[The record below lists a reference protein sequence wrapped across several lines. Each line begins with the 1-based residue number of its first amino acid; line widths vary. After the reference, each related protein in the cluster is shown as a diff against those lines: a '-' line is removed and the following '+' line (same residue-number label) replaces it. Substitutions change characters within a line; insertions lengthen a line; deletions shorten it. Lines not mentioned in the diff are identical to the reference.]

1 MGKNK
6 KKSLRYYYGINHAH
20 TAFSTGKGTP
30 LEAYKYGMNNGL
42 NFLTITDHNSYLN
55 KEVYINSKQVSRW
68 FASNY
73 AQDKFSKKSDNFIPL
88 IGFETRTSL
97 YGDFNIINSNTFF
110 TGVVKDLNVL
120 ALWMINNPDAI
131 ITINHPHKNILSLNY
146 NEIFNKII
154 TSIEV
159 GNGSFPNKY
168 TRYEKYYYAL
178 LDKGWKLGAINGQD
192 NHRMNFGDS
201 ENLTAIL
208 TSDLTNEKI
217 INAFRKRQTYSTESR
232 TLKMYFTIN
241 DILMGDIIEQNIQK
255 LKFMIYAEDFKV
267 KINQIDI
274 ITNKGIIIK
283 KIDSINLNSIKYLYE
298 HERQP
303 GESWYLVK
311 IYQDNNRIAISSPI
325 FITKFIR

>member
-6 KKSLRYYYGINHAH
+6 KKSFRYYYGIPHAH
-20 TAFSTGKGTP
+20 TGFSTGRGTP

-55 KEVYINSKQVSRW
+55 KEVYINNKQVSRW
-68 FASNY
+68 FATNY
-73 AQDKFSKKSDNFIPL
+73 SLDKFSKKSDNFMPL
-88 IGFETRTSL
+88 IGFETRTSP
-97 YGDFNIINSNTFF
+97 YGDFNIINSKTFF
-110 TGVVKDLNVL
+110 TGVVRDLNIL
-120 ALWMINNPDAI
+120 ALWMLNNPDAI
-131 ITINHPHKNILSLNY
+131 ITINHPHKTILSLDY

-201 ENLTAIL
+201 ENLTATL
-208 TSDLTNEKI
+208 SSELTNENI
-217 INAFRKRQTYSTESR
+217 INAFRKRRTYSTESR

-241 DILMGDIIEQNIQK
+241 DFLMGDVIEESVKK
-255 LKFMIYAEDFKV
+255 LKFMIYAEDPKV
-267 KINQIDI
+267 KINHIEI
-274 ITNKGIIIK
+274 ITNNGSTIK
-283 KIDSINLNSIKYLYE
+283 KIDNINLNSIKYLYE
-298 HERQP
+298 HQKEP
-303 GESWYLVK
+303 NEHWYIVK
-311 IYQDNNRIAISSPI
+311 IYQEGSRIAISSPI
-325 FITKFIR
+325 FIK